1 MASPVGDQ
9 PQWRSHTFRPG
20 RGRREQ
26 ALRAVGEDARPSAA
40 QALNSLLG
48 KMLRINKEPNSI
60 PTDNPFCTQTT
71 GKNGNLNTGAQEPLQ
86 LRCTARDGQD
96 LHQRRRTEGLG
107 GDQRWHPG
115 CRLLVARLR
124 GTYRY
129 APLRKKGKRRHK
141 KRRGYYGYPLLRTYT
156 HGSGCAI
163 TGGAFYN
170 PPLDA
175 NSPFPD
181 EYVGDYFFADFCG
194 GVIARYD
201 IATDT
206 ATSFASGPGEF
217 PVDLK
222 MGSEGDLFFL
232 ARNPGSFEKISYTP
246 TP

>member
-1 MASPVGDQ
+1 MAEPYISA
-9 PQWRSHTFRPG
+9 RARAKRTSSTCG
-20 RGRREQ
+20 RGGCQ
-26 ALRAVGEDARPSAA
+26 ALGCPGPEQSSRQNAQDKQRAQLDSYGQSV
-40 QALNSLLG
+40 LH
-48 KMLRINKEPNSI
+48 
-60 PTDNPFCTQTT
+60 TDYGQEQ
-71 GKNGNLNTGAQEPLQ
+71 GNLNTGAQEPLQ

-194 GVIARYD
+194 G
-201 IATDT
+201 
-206 ATSFASGPGEF
+206 
-217 PVDLK
+217 
-222 MGSEGDLFFL
+222 
-232 ARNPGSFEKISYTP
+232 
-246 TP
+246 